1 MDDDYKLKLKPCPF
15 CGGKA
20 VLKIKGFDIFNNAA
34 FVTCLSCGVSTRL
47 IPQSSEYV
55 ASQEAAAIWN
65 RREQEND
72 YTLQS

>member
-15 CGGKA
+15 CGGEA

-55 ASQEAAAIWN
+55 ASQEAAAMWN
-65 RREQEND
+65 RRTKEDE
-72 YTLQS
+72 